1 MTRRNVGRIGDEMLG
16 VGPGLSGRRD
26 RFGTEP
32 GTSHNSIP
40 PSRPRL
46 KAWEGWSVPVPRHLV
61 LGNKRQHGG
70 GADQDSD
77 MPSAAELVAA
87 IAAAN
92 DSLADL
98 IRQQAQ
104 ATEREEAKDTAIGSF
119 RLGIGFWADAELAR
133 LTIVLTHGSSGSQ
146 KHHPLPR

>member
-1 MTRRNVGRIGDEMLG
+1 MRRNAGHVGNETSG
-16 VGPGLSGRRD
+16 VSTGMSGCRD
-26 RFGTEP
+26 GFRTEP

-40 PSRPRL
+40 PSRPHL
-46 KAWEGWSVPVPRHLV
+46 EAWEGWSVPVPQRLV
-61 LGNKRQHGG
+61 LGNKRRHRG

-98 IRQQAQ
+98 IWQQAQ
-104 ATEREEAKDTAIGSF
+104 AKEQEEQEAKDAAVGSF
-119 RLGIGFWADAELAR
+119 RLGIGFWADVELAR
-133 LTIVLTHGSSGSQ
+133 LAIVLTCRSSRS
-146 KHHPLPR
+146 